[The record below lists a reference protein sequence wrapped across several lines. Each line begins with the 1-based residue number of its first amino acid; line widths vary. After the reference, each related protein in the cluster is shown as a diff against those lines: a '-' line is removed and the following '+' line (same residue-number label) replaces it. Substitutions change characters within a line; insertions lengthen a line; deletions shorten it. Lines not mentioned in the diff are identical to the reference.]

1 MYIIYICILY
11 MQWSWSRR
19 WKIKKIPHSYEN
31 MFEHPIFYLCFRRTL
46 YIYIHSHVHKQ
57 LLQVGSARIP
67 TQYVS
72 IFGGDISFWG
82 LESPLLEFPV
92 GSIMIVRPIFPWGG
106 SSSIFAFRNQN
117 LSTSDS
123 HYFAWIIL
131 QNVESRNASR
141 SLVEVCRLGRTP
153 FYFYRV
159 VYRVFTCFLQTTRGL
174 NLHCRPSG
182 APQRWSRTGSERL
195 TKDIEVWAPK
205 TVVTTQRKIKQIKLL
220 ITDENDSW
228 L

>member
-1 MYIIYICILY
+1 MESQKNITHMKTCLN
-11 MQWSWSRR
+11 
-19 WKIKKIPHSYEN
+19 IPYS
-31 MFEHPIFYLCFRRTL
+31 MLQI
-46 YIYIHSHVHKQ
+46 YIYIHTYSHIHINNFCR
-57 LLQVGSARIP
+57 LDLH
-67 TQYVS
+67 VS
-72 IFGGDISFWG
+72 QHSMSPFLVVISPFGG

-182 APQRWSRTGSERL
+182 APQRWSRTGSECL

-220 ITDENDSW
+220 RTDENDSW

>member
-1 MYIIYICILY
+1 MENQKKTSLIWKHVWTSHILSMLQKDAIYI
-11 MQWSWSRR
+11 
-19 WKIKKIPHSYEN
+19 
-31 MFEHPIFYLCFRRTL
+31 
-46 YIYIHSHVHKQ
+46 YIYIHTYSHIHINNFCR
-57 LLQVGSARIP
+57 LDLH
-67 TQYVS
+67 VS
-72 IFGGDISFWG
+72 QHSMSPFLVVISPFGG